1 MSEIHKIE
9 VTMMYKAF
17 ISYKFFFQSICFDN
31 LFPPNLL
38 RMTQYDQ
45 FCLTFQSF
53 PIKVAQNHLEWP
65 ILLNSQIF
73 QSFPTETAQNYS

>member
-31 LFPPNLL
+31 LSELAQNDSVRPILLNLQL
-38 RMTQYDQ
+38 
-45 FCLTFQSF
+45 FQSF
-53 PIKVAQNHLEWP
+53 PTKVAQNHLE
-65 ILLNSQIF
+65 
-73 QSFPTETAQNYS
+73 